1 MKKYWKKRF
10 VPIVLSATLVTSM
23 ISPSLTSALGNFDL
37 QSVIV
42 QTPINQYQADLAPGV
57 KEKHYTFESKEGKK
71 LESFVVE
78 VDMQNPSVSIEA
90 GTPNDG
96 TAFGLQPVR
105 QQASAANQEN
115 HQVVAAVNADFYN
128 MATGEPLGFV
138 YKDGQAVKDKSSS
151 GQEFFAI
158 KKSGEAVIGTSAE
171 FESIKSE
178 VEEALGGNAIL
189 VKNGQ
194 IYQTPQTGADKEPRT
209 AVGIKQDGD
218 VFFVVI
224 DGRQEPYSAGISMP
238 DLAQLMID
246 LGAVSALNLD
256 GGGSSTFTT
265 RELGGDQL
273 EVDNRPSDRTERS
286 VANSWLIVTEEPSDH
301 VFASAHIK
309 PYDKSFTPGSTIT
322 FSAKGRD
329 KSMASATMPE
339 SGLTWELAD
348 PSFGTITEN
357 GTFVSNGN
365 TGQFDVVLKHD
376 GKVAGRSVIEIAQPD
391 QMAFSSAQ
399 MTAARNSAINL
410 GLITKFE
417 KREVDWRLEDIEF
430 EIPEGMGTIDDAGVL
445 HTGDQNVTGMI
456 TARHKGTNLTAQM
469 MVSVGK
475 LPEVLYNFEDT
486 LETWKTSTANRGE
499 KGVLGLSKY
508 PEPVRFGN
516 QSLKIDFDFT
526 GSPIGTTLG
535 VYAGPGVN
543 TAINDN
549 PTGIGMWVYGTPE
562 SQGYWLR
569 MLVVDGNNKNQTI
582 NLTGENPG
590 IDWTG
595 WKYIEAEIPSTFKGP
610 FKLSGT
616 QAIRIMSTKSG
627 ITGPMTK
634 GSIYVDNIRAVYGE
648 KVDDLYPPEIT
659 SVNVDGKNFT
669 TNAVNLKAEVN
680 EFEDDPF
687 KTGIDWEKINLFV
700 DGKNYV
706 EAEGHFSYDMDG
718 SISLSG
724 FKWADGTHKVT
735 LMVPDKFGNQAIKT
749 VYFTV
754 NTGSGKI
761 DIVKKQEEAL
771 LGDVFKLGVKA
782 SNLGEISGSTL
793 DIQIDKNFPVEDV
806 QFAEG
811 FKTSTSSYDAVTG
824 ILSLNLVNSGEAGD
838 AAEAADIHIRIPA
851 STKEGS
857 KLTYEILNAE
867 LSYQSPKDESH
878 VSTYSMEPA
887 SADVNGA
894 FTIDGDPILIGKP
907 SVFTVKNN
915 KDEAEKDVEI
925 YAMIDGGTEPVL
937 LGKTDSEGSVTV
949 DTITNQVKKIAI
961 YAVKDGKYSFKWNT
975 QTYPALASS
984 GEIKNLIS
992 TPTGD
997 PYKEK
1002 AFSWMSSPLA
1012 NGEAIVQYAR
1022 KQDFDR
1028 KGESIMVTVTGT
1040 SSSQVFSGEQDIEK
1054 NGIVQVNEV
1063 KLVKLQQDTAYV
1075 YRIGDGETWSGL
1087 KEFTTLKRKQN
1098 FEFAVLG
1105 DTQSP
1110 SDLSDFNKILGD
1122 LNNKELAFMI
1132 HVGDLIDESSKFR
1145 QWEDTLKSLTAYDN
1159 IRSTDFVAALGNH
1172 EYMGDADGSLAKAI
1186 FNSPENGPDMDKGGT
1201 YSVDYNNMH
1210 ISVLGF
1216 TSDEE
1221 VLNQQLEWLKQDVK
1235 NSDKPWKIL
1244 VTHKPPYFTNPFG
1257 GNEIMKEKLPPVVD
1271 ELGIDIVFSGHDH
1284 SYGRTKKLKA
1294 GEEDSNGTVYVVA
1307 GTTGKKHYDAVA
1319 DEKFEYVNMDNI
1331 AVSIQAKVDKDQIT
1345 FTTKTSDGEVIDE
1358 FTVVNE
1364 EYDLEDEE

>member
-1 MKKYWKKRF
+1 MKKNWKESF
-10 VPIVLSATLVTSM
+10 WPIVLSVALVTCI
-23 ISPSLTSALGNFDL
+23 ISPSLTSALGRFDL
-37 QSVIV
+37 HSVIV
-42 QTPINQYQADLAPGV
+42 QTPINQYEANLAPGV
-57 KEKHYTFESKEGKK
+57 KEKHYTFESKEGEK

-78 VDMQNPSVSIEA
+78 VDMQNPSVTIEA

-105 QQASAANQEN
+105 LQASAANKKN

-128 MATGEPLGFV
+128 MATGEPLGFA

-158 KKSGEAVIGTSAE
+158 KKSGEAVIGTPAE
-171 FESIKSE
+171 FESIKNE

-194 IYQTPQTGADKEPRT
+194 VYQTPQTGADKEPRT

-256 GGGSSTFTT
+256 GGGSSIFTT

-273 EVDNRPSDRTERS
+273 EVDNRPSDRIERN

-301 VFASAHIK
+301 VFASAHIE

-329 KSMASATMPE
+329 QSMASSPMPE
-339 SGLTWELAD
+339 SGLAWELSD
-348 PSFGTITEN
+348 PLFGTITEN
-357 GTFVSNGN
+357 GTLVSNGK

-376 GKVAGRSVIEIAQPD
+376 GKEAGRSTIEIAQPD
-391 QMAFSSAQ
+391 QMAFSSIQ
-399 MTAARNSAINL
+399 MTAARNSAIDL

-417 KREVDWRLEDIEF
+417 KRAVKWRLEEMEF
-430 EIPEGMGTIDDAGVL
+430 DLPAGMGTIDEAGVL

-456 TARHKGTNLTAQM
+456 TARHKGTNLSAQM
-469 MVSVGK
+469 KVSVGK
-475 LPEVLYNFEDT
+475 LPEVLFDFEDT
-486 LETWKTSTANRGE
+486 MGTWKTSTANRGE
-499 KGVLGLSKY
+499 KGVLGLAKY

-516 QSLKIDFDFT
+516 QSLKLDFDFT
-526 GSPIGTTLG
+526 SSQVGTTLG

-543 TAINDN
+543 KEVNDN

-569 MLVVDGNNKNQTI
+569 MLVVDGDNKNQTI

-610 FKLSGT
+610 FKLSST
-616 QAIRIMSTKSG
+616 QAIRLMSTKSG

-634 GSIYVDNIRAVYGE
+634 GSIYVDNIRAIYGE

-659 SVNVDGKNFT
+659 SINVDGKNFT
-669 TNAVNLKAEVN
+669 SNAVNLKAEIN
-680 EFEDDPF
+680 EYEDDPF
-687 KTGIDWEKINLFV
+687 KTGIDWEKINIFV
-700 DGKNYV
+700 DGKSYAK
-706 EAEGHFSYDMDG
+706 AEGHFSYDMDG

-724 FKWADGTHKVT
+724 LKWADGTHKVT

-754 NTGSGKI
+754 NTGTAKI

-771 LGDVFKLGVKA
+771 LGDVFKLGV
-782 SNLGEISGSTL
+782 NVTNPGEISGSTL

-811 FKTSTSSYDAVTG
+811 FKTSTSNYDAETG
-824 ILSLNLVNSGEAGD
+824 ILSLNLVNSGEASA
-838 AAEAADIHIRIPA
+838 AAEAADIQIKVPT
-851 STKEGS
+851 STKEGG
-857 KLTYEILNAE
+857 KLTYEILNAV
-867 LSYQSPKDESH
+867 LSYQSPKDKNY
-878 VSTYSMEPA
+878 VSTFSMEPA
-887 SADVNGA
+887 SAEVNGA
-894 FTIDGDPILIGKP
+894 FNIDGDSILIGKP
-907 SVFTVKNN
+907 SIFTVKNN
-915 KDEAEKDVEI
+915 RDEAEKDVEVFAI
-925 YAMIDGGTEPVL
+925 IDGDIEPVL
-937 LGKTDSEGSVTV
+937 LGKTDNEGSITV
-949 DTITNQVKKIAI
+949 DSITNQIKKIAI
-961 YAVKDGKYSFKWNT
+961 YAVKDGKYSFKRNT
-975 QTYPALASS
+975 QTYPALASA
-984 GEIKNLIS
+984 GEIKNVIS
-992 TPTGD
+992 TPTGN

-1002 AFSWMSSPLA
+1002 AFSWMSSPLTKGRA
-1012 NGEAIVQYAR
+1012 LIQYAR

-1028 KGESIMVTVTGT
+1028 KGESVLETAPGT
-1040 SSSQVFSGEQDIEK
+1040 SSSEVFSGEQDIEK
-1054 NGIVQVNEV
+1054 NGIVQVNKV
-1063 KLVKLQQDTAYV
+1063 KLKKLQQDTRYV
-1075 YRIGDGETWSGL
+1075 YRIGDGENWSEL
-1087 KEFTTLKRKQN
+1087 KEFTTLKRKQH

-1122 LNNKELAFMI
+1122 LNQKELAFMI

-1145 QWEDTLKSLTAYDN
+1145 QWDDILKSLSSYDR
-1159 IRSTDFVAALGNH
+1159 IRTTDFVAALGNH
-1172 EYMGDADGSLAKAI
+1172 EYMGDSDGSLAKAI
-1186 FNSPENGPDMDKGGT
+1186 FNSPDNGPVEDKGGT

-1221 VLNQQLEWLKQDVK
+1221 ILNQQLEWLKQDVK

-1284 SYGRTKKLKA
+1284 SYGRTKKLKD
-1294 GEEDSNGTVYVVA
+1294 GQEDSNGTIYVVS

-1319 DEKFEYVNMDNI
+1319 DEKFEYVNMENI
-1331 AVSIQAKVDKDQIT
+1331 AVSIQAKVKKDHIT

-1364 EYDLEDEE
+1364 EYDLEAE